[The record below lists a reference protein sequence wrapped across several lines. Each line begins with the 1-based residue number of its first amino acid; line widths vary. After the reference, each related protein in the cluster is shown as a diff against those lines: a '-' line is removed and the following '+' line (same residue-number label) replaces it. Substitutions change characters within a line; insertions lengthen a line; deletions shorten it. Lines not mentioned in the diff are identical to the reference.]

1 MTRRIV
7 DVGLAPHAASRQKRT
22 SVRNGA
28 FPEEH
33 VPGKPG
39 TYKGHAMT
47 RRIVGAGLAPHG
59 AFPAKP
65 RAGQARH
72 LRTG

>member
-1 MTRRIV
+1 MTRRTV
-7 DVGLAPHAASRQKRT
+7 DARLPPHGASRQKRT
-22 SVRNGA
+22 PVRNGA

-39 TYKGHAMT
+39 IYEGHAMT

-65 RAGQARH
+65 RAGRARH